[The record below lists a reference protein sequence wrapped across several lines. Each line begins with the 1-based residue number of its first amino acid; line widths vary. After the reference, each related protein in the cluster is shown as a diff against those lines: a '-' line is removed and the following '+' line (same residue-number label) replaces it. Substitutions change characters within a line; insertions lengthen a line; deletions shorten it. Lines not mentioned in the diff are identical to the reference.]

1 MTQPTPLVF
10 DRNRLAA
17 NLARR
22 NGASDF
28 VTDLVVADLADRLAP
43 VTRDFARALI
53 MGPDPRLLPRTA
65 RSANGPIAFKVISTL
80 IPVAGFVSADPEH
93 LTLPATDYDLIV
105 SLLDM
110 QTVND
115 VPGFLGNLRRHLAPD
130 GLLIAAA
137 IGGKTLTELRDA
149 FLAAD
154 VEMLGGVAP
163 RVAPMIDVRDAGALL
178 QRAGFALPVTD
189 LETHIVRYGSPLALF
204 DDLRAL
210 GATNPLAS
218 RDPRPLSPRHLMRAT
233 EIYGERFSDPDGKV
247 RATLEILWLS
257 GWAPHEN
264 QQKPLRPGSAT
275 TSLRDVLGD
284 KSKR

>member
-1 MTQPTPLVF
+1 MTQPPLVF
-10 DRNRLAA
+10 DRPRLAA
-17 NLARR
+17 NLTRR

-28 VTDLVVADLADRLAP
+28 VTDLVIADLADRLAP
-43 VTRDFARALI
+43 VTRDFSKALI
-53 MGPDPRLLPRTA
+53 MGPDPRLLPTMVH
-65 RSANGPIAFKVISTL
+65 SANGPVAFQAASTL
-80 IPVAGFVSADPEH
+80 LPVEGFATIDPEN
-93 LTLPATDYDLIV
+93 LSLPGESYDLIV
-105 SLLDM
+105 SLLDL

-115 VPGFLGNLRRHLAPD
+115 VPGFLAGLRRHLAPD

-154 VEMLGGVAP
+154 VEILGGVAP
-163 RVAPMIDVRDAGALL
+163 RVAPMIDVRDAGSLL

-189 LETHIVRYGSPLALF
+189 LETHTVRYGTPLALF
-204 DDLRAL
+204 DELRAL
-210 GATNPLAS
+210 GVTNPLIG
-218 RDPRPLSPRHLMRAT
+218 RDRRLLTPRHLMRAA
-233 EIYGERFSDPDGKV
+233 EIYAERYSDPDGRV

-257 GWAPHEN
+257 GWAPHES

-284 KSKR
+284 KSKG

>member
-1 MTQPTPLVF
+1 MTQPPLVF
-10 DRNRLAA
+10 NRPRLAA

-22 NGASDF
+22 AGSPDF
-28 VTDLVVADLADRLAP
+28 ITDLVVADLADRLAP
-43 VTRDFARALI
+43 VTRDFPRALV
-53 MGPDPRLLPRTA
+53 MGPDPRLLPKAA
-65 RSANGPIAFKVISTL
+65 RSANGPIAFQTVSSL
-80 IPVAGFVSADPEH
+80 VPVEGFATVDPEH
-93 LTLPATDYDLIV
+93 LALPAADYDLIV
-105 SLLDM
+105 SLLDL
-110 QTVND
+110 QTIND

-130 GLLIAAA
+130 GLLIAAT
-137 IGGKTLTELRDA
+137 IGGRTLTELRDA

-154 VEMLGGVAP
+154 VEILGGVAP
-163 RVAPMIDVRDAGALL
+163 RVAPMIDVRDAGSLL

-189 LETHIVRYGSPLALF
+189 LETHTVRYSTPLALF

-218 RDPRPLSPRHLMRAT
+218 RDPRLLTRRHLMRAA
-233 EIYGERFSDPDGKV
+233 EIYAERFSDPDGRV

-257 GWAPHEN
+257 GWAPHES

-284 KSKR
+284 KSRS

>member
-1 MTQPTPLVF
+1 MTQPPLVF
-10 DRNRLAA
+10 DRQRLSA
-17 NLARR
+17 NIARR

-43 VTRDFARALI
+43 VTRDFSRALN
-53 MGPDPRLLPRTA
+53 MGPDPRLLPRAA
-65 RSANGPIAFKVISTL
+65 RSANGRVDFETVSTM
-80 IPVAGFVSADPEH
+80 IQVEGFATVDPEH
-93 LTLPATDYDLIV
+93 LALPGSGYDLIV
-105 SLLDM
+105 SLLDL

-115 VPGFLGNLRRHLAPD
+115 VPGFLASLRRHLAPD
-130 GLLIAAA
+130 GLLIAALV
-137 IGGKTLTELRDA
+137 GGKSLTELRDA

-154 VEMLGGVAP
+154 VEILGGVAP

-189 LETHIVRYGSPLALF
+189 LETHTVRYKSPLALF
-204 DDLRAL
+204 DELRAM
-210 GATNPLAS
+210 GATNPLLQ
-218 RDPRPLSPRHLMRAT
+218 RDRRSMTPRHLMRAA
-233 EIYGERFSDPDGKV
+233 EIYAERFSDPDGRA

-284 KSKR
+284 KSN